1 VLRHLQVLPSPF
13 PEPLLIRNPTLV
25 PNPMGFVFSCHGF
38 VLPEDVGKRPF
49 LSPEDVRQMAELNS
63 AFMVKQCICTKVP
76 GNNRI
81 I

>member
-13 PEPLLIRNPTLV
+13 PEPLLIHNPILV
-25 PNPMGFVFSCHGF
+25 PNPIGFVFCHGF

-49 LSPEDVRQMAELNS
+49 LSPEDVRQMAELNG
-63 AFMVKQCICTKVP
+63 ALMVKQCICTKVP

-81 I
+81 L

>member
-1 VLRHLQVLPSPF
+1 
-13 PEPLLIRNPTLV
+13 
-25 PNPMGFVFSCHGF
+25 MGFVFSCHGF

-63 AFMVKQCICTKVP
+63 ALMVKQCICTKVP

-81 I
+81 L